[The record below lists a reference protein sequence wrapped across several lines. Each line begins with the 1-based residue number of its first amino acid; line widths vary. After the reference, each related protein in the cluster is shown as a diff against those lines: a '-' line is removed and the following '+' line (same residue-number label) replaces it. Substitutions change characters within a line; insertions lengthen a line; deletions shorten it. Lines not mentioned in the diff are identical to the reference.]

1 MTGDLWTDITRRLD
15 LLDIA
20 LREIKERGRDYAN
33 AEAEYRSALASTI
46 LKLKEQGMAATIT
59 PDLARG
65 TKHVANLRLDRD
77 CKEALYKAAL
87 EAINTYKL
95 QIRVLESQLEREWR
109 G

>member
-1 MTGDLWTDITRRLD
+1 MNDLWTDIKRRLD

-20 LREIKERGRDYAN
+20 LREVKERGREYAT
-33 AEAEYRSALASTI
+33 AEMEYRTALAETI
-46 LKLKEQGMAATIT
+46 LQLKAKGTAATIT
-59 PDLARG
+59 PDIARG
-65 TKHVANLRLDRD
+65 TRHVANLRLDRD